1 MDDDQDPL
9 ALERKLTAYTK
20 KYGAER
26 LWGWVQDWMVGDDT
40 WSHDDPERPDL
51 EQYLDL
57 RAENCDEELAWLQA
71 GG

>member
-1 MDDDQDPL
+1 
-9 ALERKLTAYTK
+9 
-20 KYGAER
+20 
-26 LWGWVQDWMVGDDT
+26 MVGDDT